1 MESMSWYSFGMHI
14 GKYTYYFR
22 QPRSVIAKNILEW
35 VATAGVVAIAAT
47 SPFFLVNLVRASR
60 RWRHVSKKEV
70 SGVFY
75 RLRREGCL
83 LVEKKN
89 NQIYISLSDKGRKK
103 TEWLRINHLAIQK
116 PKRWDGT
123 WRIVIFDIAHGY
135 RLKREALRGFL
146 KRLGF
151 YQLQK
156 SVWVHPYDCR
166 NEINLLINF
175 FGFSA
180 DEVRLI
186 TVLTLGEEK
195 SLKQYF
201 KL

>member
-1 MESMSWYSFGMHI
+1 MHI

-22 QPRSVIAKNILEW
+22 QPRSAVAKDVLTWIAT
-35 VATAGVVAIAAT
+35 VGGVAIAAT
-47 SPFFLVNLVRASR
+47 SPFFLVNLMRASR
-60 RWRHVSKKEV
+60 RWRRFSKKEV
-70 SGVFY
+70 SNAFY

-83 LVEKKN
+83 LVEQKN
-89 NQIYISLSDKGRKK
+89 HQIYISLSEKGRKK
-103 TEWLRINHLAIQK
+103 AGWFQINHLVIKK
-116 PKRWDGT
+116 PKRWDGL
-123 WRIVIFDIAHGY
+123 WRIVIFDIAHDH
-135 RLKREALRGFL
+135 RIKREALRGLL

-166 NEINLLINF
+166 NEIYLLIDF
-175 FGFSA
+175 FCFGT

-186 TVLTLGEEK
+186 TTSSLGEEK
-195 SLKQYF
+195 SLRKCF